1 MNIKSKKLAVI
12 LIILL
17 SLSFSV
23 PVLAHGGEPDED
35 ETTTEVSDDHAE
47 DETTTEV
54 SDDHAEDET
63 TTEVSDDHAEDET
76 TTEVSD
82 DHAEEEDGHTEEED
96 DHGEGSGNTR
106 YVIGGIVGALL
117 LVAGAAFLFSPRP
130 NIIILIG
137 LALIGATGVVHLMVG
152 AAWGDTLLLLNGIG
166 YLVLGILWAMPNQ
179 MIPNQKRILAI
190 ILAVYTLITIVGYF
204 VTHDHYDFVALFTKV
219 IEVPLLIILVIS
231 VYLIPDNG

>member
-1 MNIKSKKLAVI
+1 MKIKSKKLILV
-12 LIILL
+12 LIILF
-17 SLSFSV
+17 SLSFAV
-23 PVLAHGGEPDED
+23 PALADGEPGEED
-35 ETTTEVSDDHAE
+35 GHAEVSDDHAE
-47 DETTTEV
+47 DE
-54 SDDHAEDET
+54 
-63 TTEVSDDHAEDET
+63 
-76 TTEVSD
+76 
-82 DHAEEEDGHTEEED
+82 DGHD
-96 DHGEGSGNTR
+96 DGGEGSGNTR